1 MSEQAAGTTRRGTV
15 DQTAKPR
22 PLHPDN
28 LVDDRELRRADED
41 RFEHGLRTNS
51 SSLRPLST
59 PLPTLRYITPGN
71 RGKTGIANLMRE
83 KLREHNG
90 IKFAR
95 FDAFKY
101 AENPLRRN
109 FVSREGP

>member
-1 MSEQAAGTTRRGTV
+1 
-15 DQTAKPR
+15 
-22 PLHPDN
+22 
-28 LVDDRELRRADED
+28 
-41 RFEHGLRTNS
+41 
-51 SSLRPLST
+51 
-59 PLPTLRYITPGN
+59 LRYITPGN